1 MDRQPVWGPGGEMQQ
16 ELRSFEV
23 PTDPALREPR
33 SQASGTSID
42 DIILTV
48 HSDIA
53 GLESIWRDLERSAPI
68 SIYQRYDWVQ
78 PWCRHAA
85 SSLLI
90 EPAIVL
96 GSRQGRPLFLLP
108 LGRQHR
114 KPGIEIGWLG
124 CSHNNIGMG
133 LFEPAFARSL
143 DGETTRQLFDRIG
156 AALAPADFL
165 ALRNQPYEWEGRE
178 NPLRHL
184 SGRVGDQSVIAIP
197 LAEDFASL
205 LNARKRKKL
214 RWQENA
220 LANVGGYRF
229 FRAEDRDQAPA
240 VFAEFLDQKEQQFA
254 KLGIDNVFAGPG
266 PSDFFGNMISR
277 SVGMSDPVIELFGV
291 EIDGKVRATFAGG
304 VHEDRLYGYFSGI
317 TMDEYQRVS
326 PGELLLYHL
335 IRHCCEKGYKTLDL
349 GVGEERYKS
358 AWSPVRE
365 QHFSSYVPISL
376 KGKALAPS
384 FRLMHH
390 LKLTVRENETAWKV
404 AKRLRR
410 WKAALLPHRSSAR

>member
-1 MDRQPVWGPGGEMQQ
+1 MKQ
-16 ELRSFEV
+16 ELRSLEAPPV
-23 PTDPALREPR
+23 PARQELLPA
-33 SQASGTSID
+33 ASNASVD

-48 HSDIA
+48 HSDIT

-68 SIYQRYDWVQ
+68 SIYQRYDWVL

-85 SSLLI
+85 ASLLI

-114 KPGIEIGWLG
+114 KLGIEIGWLG

-143 DGETTRQLFDRIG
+143 DGEATRQLFARIG

-165 ALRNQPYEWEGRE
+165 ALRNQPDAWAGRE

-184 SGRVGDQSVIAIP
+184 PGRVADQPVIAIP
-197 LAEDFASL
+197 LAKDFASL

-229 FRAEDRDQAPA
+229 YRADDRDQATA
-240 VFAEFLDQKEQQFA
+240 VLNAFLDQKKQQFA

-266 PSDFFGNMISR
+266 PSEFFGNMISR
-277 SVGMSDPVIELFGV
+277 SVSMSDPVIELFAV
-291 EIDGKVRATFAGG
+291 EIDGKIRATFAGG
-304 VHEDRLYGYFSGI
+304 VHDNRLYGYFSGI
-317 TMDEYQRVS
+317 SMDEYQRVS
-326 PGELLLYHL
+326 PGELLLHHL
-335 IRHCCEKGYKTLDL
+335 IRHCCENGYQTLDL

-358 AWSPVRE
+358 AWSPERE
-365 QHFSSYVPISL
+365 QHFSSYVPISF
-376 KGKALAPS
+376 KGHALAPS
-384 FRLMHH
+384 FQLTHK
-390 LKLTVRENETAWKV
+390 LKLSVRKNDTAWKV
-404 AKRLRR
+404 AKRFRR
-410 WKAALLPHRSSAR
+410 WKAAMFPDRSSDS